1 MSEVGP
7 AKPAERVLSVSE
19 LDRGLK
25 LLLER
30 RTEGVLVAGE
40 VTALKE
46 HASGHAYFTLRDER
60 DDASIDCVLYRSAPV
75 RARKLLADGARIVV
89 KGRVTFYAPRGRVQL
104 VVDNARPAGRGA
116 LLEALE
122 KLKHKLTAE
131 GLFAPARKR
140 PLPKE
145 PRVIGVVTSAQGAA
159 LADIVRVAFRRGPA
173 RLLLAPA
180 PVQGQGAG
188 ALLARALRL
197 VTRHPEVDVVIL
209 GRGGGSV
216 DDLMAF
222 NEEDLVRAV
231 VASPVPVVAAVGHE
245 IDSTLVD
252 LAADVRAATPSQ
264 AAELVVPDARAKM
277 ALIGQLSTRLAR
289 AACRLVADRQ
299 QRLDDAAEDLSRL
312 SRAALGER
320 RHALARLERRL
331 GARHPS
337 AVLVA
342 ARAAIV
348 PLDRRLVRAGAA
360 ALAEARGSVD
370 GLGVRLPAAMHARI
384 ATARVAL
391 ARRAAA
397 LDALSPLAVL
407 SRGYALAKTKDGRL
421 VRSARAVTA
430 KDELEIRLAEGVID
444 AVVTGTRDDG

>member
-1 MSEVGP
+1 MTEAAPSD
-7 AKPAERVLSVSE
+7 KPERVLSVGE

-30 RTEGVLVAGE
+30 RTEGVLVGGE

-46 HASGHAYFTLRDER
+46 HPSGHAYFTLRDER
-60 DDASIDCVLYRSAPV
+60 GDASIDCVLYRSGPV

-89 KGRVTFYAPRGRVQL
+89 KGRVSFYAPRGRVQFI
-104 VVDNARPAGRGA
+104 VESARPAGKGA

-122 KLKHKLTAE
+122 KLKQKLLAE
-131 GLFAPARKR
+131 GLFAAERKR
-140 PLPKE
+140 PLPRE

-173 RLLLAPA
+173 RLVLAAA

-197 VTRHPEVDVVIL
+197 VTKHPEVDVVIL
-209 GRGGGSV
+209 GRGGGST

-231 VASPVPVVAAVGHE
+231 ASSPVPVVAAVGHE
-245 IDSTLVD
+245 IDQTLVD

-264 AAELVVPDARAKM
+264 AAELVVPDARART
-277 ALIGQLSTRLAR
+277 AVLGHLVQRLTR
-289 AACRLVADRQ
+289 AARRVVADRQ
-299 QRLDDAAEDLSRL
+299 QRVDDADADLRRL
-312 SRAALGER
+312 ARGALGDR
-320 RHALARLERRL
+320 RVSLAKLERRL
-331 GARHPS
+331 AARHPS

-342 ARAAIV
+342 ARAALG
-348 PLDRRLVRAGAA
+348 PLDRRLARAGRAI
-360 ALAEARGSVD
+360 LGEARDELRSLD
-370 GLGVRLPAAMHARI
+370 TRLSPAMRARV
-384 ATARVAL
+384 ARARVAL
-391 ARRAAA
+391 AANAAS

-407 SRGYALAKTKDGRL
+407 TRGYALVRTKDGRL
-421 VRSARAVTA
+421 VRAARSVA
-430 KDELEIRLAEGVID
+430 KDDALEIRVADGAID
-444 AVVTGTRDDG
+444 VVVLGTRES